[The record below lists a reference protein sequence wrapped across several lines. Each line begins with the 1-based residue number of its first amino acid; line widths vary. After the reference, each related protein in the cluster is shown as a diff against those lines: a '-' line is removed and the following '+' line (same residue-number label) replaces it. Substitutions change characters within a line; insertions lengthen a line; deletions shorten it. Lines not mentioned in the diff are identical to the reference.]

1 MKKLK
6 LKRFQKENYGGFDI
20 FKKIY
25 QNGYE
30 EKKKSVVK

>member
-20 FKKIY
+20 FKRNIKMDMK
-25 QNGYE
+25 G
-30 EKKKSVVK
+30 KK

>member
-20 FKKIY
+20 FKKTYIKMDMK
-25 QNGYE
+25 G
-30 EKKKSVVK
+30 KK